1 MELALQQSG
10 AGETA
15 TLTVSE
21 RVFGAEFNE
30 PLVHQVLTAYRAGAR
45 SGTRAQRSRSEA
57 RGGGRKPRR
66 QKGTGL
72 ARAGTIRSPIW
83 RGGGVTFAAK
93 PQSHAKKVNKKMYRA
108 AMRAILSELV
118 RQQRMICV
126 TEFDVAEAKTSMVQ
140 EKLDGLGLQEAL
152 IITPE
157 PGRNLSLG
165 VRNIP
170 RVRALAATEI
180 NPYVL
185 IGYDKVLITRAAV
198 AKIEAWLA

>member
-10 AGETA
+10 AGETTA
-15 TLTVSE
+15 LTVSE
-21 RVFGAEFNE
+21 RVFAAEFNE

-45 SGTRAQRSRSEA
+45 AGTRAQRSRSEV

-126 TEFDVAEAKTSMVQ
+126 AEFDVAEAKTRMVQ

-170 RVRALAATEI
+170 RVRALAAAEI

-198 AKIEAWLA
+198 EKIEAWLA

>member
-1 MELALQQSG
+1 MELTLQQSG
-10 AGETA
+10 AVETA
-15 TLTVSE
+15 ALTVSD
-21 RVFGAEFNE
+21 RVFGAEFNA

-45 SGTRAQRSRSEA
+45 AGTRAQRSRSEA

-126 TEFDVAEAKTSMVQ
+126 AEFDVAEAKTRMVQ

-165 VRNIP
+165 ARNIP
-170 RVRALAATEI
+170 RVRALAVAEI
-180 NPYVL
+180 NPYAL
-185 IGYDKVLITRAAV
+185 IGYDKVLITQAAV

>member
-1 MELALQQSG
+1 MELTLQQSG
-10 AGETA
+10 AGETTA
-15 TLTVSE
+15 LTVSD

-118 RQQRMICV
+118 RQERMVCV
-126 TEFDVAEAKTSMVQ
+126 TEFDVDEAKTRMVQ

-170 RVRALAATEI
+170 RVRALAAAEL
-180 NPYVL
+180 NPYAL
-185 IGYDKVLITRAAV
+185 IGSDKVLITRAAV
-198 AKIEAWLA
+198 EKIEAWLA

>member
-1 MELALQQSG
+1 MELTLQQSG

-15 TLTVSE
+15 ALTVSDH
-21 RVFGAEFNE
+21 VFGAEFNE

-118 RQQRMICV
+118 RQQRMVCV
-126 TEFDVAEAKTSMVQ
+126 TEFDVDEAKTRMVQ

-170 RVRALAATEI
+170 RVRALAAAEL
-180 NPYVL
+180 NPYAL

-198 AKIEAWLA
+198 EKIEAWLA

>member
-10 AGETA
+10 AGETTA
-15 TLTVSE
+15 LTVSA
-21 RVFGAEFNE
+21 RVFAAEFNE

-45 SGTRAQRSRSEA
+45 AGTRAQRSRSEV

-118 RQQRMICV
+118 RQERMICV
-126 TEFDVAEAKTSMVQ
+126 AEFDVAEAKTRMVQ

-157 PGRNLSLG
+157 PGRKLSLG

-170 RVRALAATEI
+170 RVRALAAAEI

-198 AKIEAWLA
+198 ERIEAWLA

>member
-1 MELALQQSG
+1 MELTLQQSG

-15 TLTVSE
+15 ALTVLE

-45 SGTRAQRSRSEA
+45 AGTRAQRSRSEA

-93 PQSHAKKVNKKMYRA
+93 PQSYAQKVNKKMYRA

-118 RQQRMICV
+118 RQERMICV
-126 TEFDVAEAKTSMVQ
+126 TEFDVAEAKTRMVK

-152 IITPE
+152 IVTPE
-157 PGRNLSLG
+157 PGRKLSLG

-170 RVRALAATEI
+170 RVRALAAAEL
-180 NPYVL
+180 NPYAL
-185 IGYDKVLITRAAV
+185 IGYEKILITRAAV
-198 AKIEAWLA
+198 EKIEAWLA

>member
-1 MELALQQSG
+1 MELTLQQSG
-10 AGETA
+10 AGETTA
-15 TLTVSE
+15 LTVSA

-45 SGTRAQRSRSEA
+45 AGTRAQRSRSEV

-118 RQQRMICV
+118 RQERMICV
-126 TEFDVAEAKTSMVQ
+126 AEFDVAEAKTRMVQ

-157 PGRNLSLG
+157 PGRKLSLG

-170 RVRALAATEI
+170 RVRALAAAEI

-185 IGYDKVLITRAAV
+185 IGYDKILITRAAV
-198 AKIEAWLA
+198 EKIEAWLA

>member
-1 MELALQQSG
+1 MELTLQQSG
-10 AGETA
+10 AGETTA
-15 TLTVSE
+15 LTVSD

-118 RQQRMICV
+118 RQERMVCV
-126 TEFDVAEAKTSMVQ
+126 AEFDVDEAKTRMVQ

-165 VRNIP
+165 IRNIP
-170 RVRALAATEI
+170 RVRALAAAEL
-180 NPYVL
+180 NPYAL

-198 AKIEAWLA
+198 EKIEAWLA

>member
-1 MELALQQSG
+1 MELTLQQSG
-10 AGETA
+10 AGEA
-15 TLTVSE
+15 AALTVSA

-45 SGTRAQRSRSEA
+45 AGTRAQRSRSEA

-126 TEFDVAEAKTSMVQ
+126 TEFDVAEAKTRMVK

-157 PGRNLSLG
+157 PGRKLSLG

-170 RVRALAATEI
+170 RVRALAAAEI
-180 NPYVL
+180 NPYAL

-198 AKIEAWLA
+198 EKIEAWLA

>member
-15 TLTVSE
+15 ALTVSE

-45 SGTRAQRSRSEA
+45 AGTRAQRSRSEA

-93 PQSHAKKVNKKMYRA
+93 PQSHAQKVNKKMYRA

-118 RQQRMICV
+118 RQERMICV
-126 TEFDVAEAKTSMVQ
+126 AEFDVDEAKTRMVK
-140 EKLDGLGLQEAL
+140 EKLNGLGLQEAL
-152 IITPE
+152 IITSE
-157 PGRNLSLG
+157 PGRKLSLG

-170 RVRALAATEI
+170 RVRALPVAEI
-180 NPYVL
+180 NPYAL
-185 IGYDKVLITRAAV
+185 IGSDKVLITRAAV
-198 AKIEAWLA
+198 EKIEAWLA

>member
-10 AGETA
+10 AGETTA
-15 TLTVSE
+15 LTVSE

-45 SGTRAQRSRSEA
+45 AGTRAQRSRSEV

-126 TEFDVAEAKTSMVQ
+126 AEFDVAEAKTRMVQ

-170 RVRALAATEI
+170 RVRALAAAEI
-180 NPYVL
+180 NPYAL

-198 AKIEAWLA
+198 EKIEAWLA

>member
-1 MELALQQSG
+1 MQQSG
-10 AGETA
+10 AGESSA
-15 TLTVSE
+15 LTVSE

-93 PQSHAKKVNKKMYRA
+93 PQSHAQKVNKKMYRA

-118 RQQRMICV
+118 RQERMICV
-126 TEFDVAEAKTSMVQ
+126 TEFDVAEAKTRMVQ

-170 RVRALAATEI
+170 RVRALAAAEI
-180 NPYVL
+180 NPYAL
-185 IGYDKVLITRAAV
+185 IGYDKVLITRVAV
-198 AKIEAWLA
+198 EKIEAWLA

>member
-1 MELALQQSG
+1 MELTLQQSG

-15 TLTVSE
+15 ALTVSA

-93 PQSHAKKVNKKMYRA
+93 PRSYAQKVNKKMYRA

-118 RQQRMICV
+118 RQERMICV
-126 TEFDVAEAKTSMVQ
+126 TEFDVAEAKTRMVK

-157 PGRNLSLG
+157 PGRKLSLG

-170 RVRALAATEI
+170 RVRALAAAEI
-180 NPYVL
+180 NPYAL
-185 IGYDKVLITRAAV
+185 IGYEKILITRAAV
-198 AKIEAWLA
+198 EKIEAWLA

>member
-1 MELALQQSG
+1 MELALQKSG
-10 AGETA
+10 AGETTA
-15 TLTVSE
+15 LTVSD

-45 SGTRAQRSRSEA
+45 AGTRAQRSRSEV

-118 RQQRMICV
+118 RQERMICV
-126 TEFDVAEAKTSMVQ
+126 VEFDVDEAKTRMVK

-157 PGRNLSLG
+157 PGRKLSLG

-170 RVRALAATEI
+170 RVRALAAAEL
-180 NPYVL
+180 NPYAL
-185 IGYDKVLITRAAV
+185 IGYEKVLMTRAAV
-198 AKIEAWLA
+198 EKIEAWLA

>member
-1 MELALQQSG
+1 MELTLQQSG
-10 AGETA
+10 AGETTA
-15 TLTVSE
+15 LTVSD

-118 RQQRMICV
+118 RQERMVCV
-126 TEFDVAEAKTSMVQ
+126 AEFDVDEAKTRMVQ

-170 RVRALAATEI
+170 RVRALAAAEL
-180 NPYVL
+180 NPYAL

-198 AKIEAWLA
+198 EKIEAWLA

>member
-1 MELALQQSG
+1 MELTLQQSG
-10 AGETA
+10 AGETTA
-15 TLTVSE
+15 LTVSE
-21 RVFGAEFNE
+21 RVFAAEFNE

-45 SGTRAQRSRSEA
+45 AGTRAQRSRSEV

-118 RQQRMICV
+118 RRERMICV
-126 TEFDVAEAKTSMVQ
+126 AEFDVAEAKTRMVQ

-170 RVRALAATEI
+170 RVRALAAAEI

-198 AKIEAWLA
+198 EKIEAWLA

>member
-1 MELALQQSG
+1 MELALQKSG
-10 AGETA
+10 AGETTA
-15 TLTVSE
+15 LTVSD

-45 SGTRAQRSRSEA
+45 AGTRAQRSRSEV

-93 PQSHAKKVNKKMYRA
+93 PQSHAQKVNKKMYRA
-108 AMRAILSELV
+108 AMRSILSELV
-118 RQQRMICV
+118 RQERMICV
-126 TEFDVAEAKTSMVQ
+126 AEFDVDEAKTRMIK

-157 PGRNLSLG
+157 PGRKLSLG

-170 RVRALAATEI
+170 RVRALAAAEL
-180 NPYVL
+180 NPYAL
-185 IGYDKVLITRAAV
+185 IGYEKVLMTRPAV
-198 AKIEAWLA
+198 EKIEAWLA

>member
-10 AGETA
+10 AGETTA
-15 TLTVSE
+15 LTVSA

-45 SGTRAQRSRSEA
+45 AGTRAQRSRSEA

-118 RQQRMICV
+118 RQERMICV
-126 TEFDVAEAKTSMVQ
+126 TEFDVAEAKTRMVQ

-157 PGRNLSLG
+157 PGRKLSLG

-170 RVRALAATEI
+170 RVRALAAAEI
-180 NPYVL
+180 NPYAL

-198 AKIEAWLA
+198 EKIEAWLA

>member
-1 MELALQQSG
+1 MELTLQQSG

-15 TLTVSE
+15 ALTVSA

-45 SGTRAQRSRSEA
+45 AGTRAQRSRSEA

-118 RQQRMICV
+118 RQQRMVCV
-126 TEFDVAEAKTSMVQ
+126 AEFDVDEAKTRMVK
-140 EKLDGLGLQEAL
+140 EKLYGLGLQEAL

-170 RVRALAATEI
+170 RVRALATAEI
-180 NPYVL
+180 NPYAL

-198 AKIEAWLA
+198 EKIEAWLA

>member
-1 MELALQQSG
+1 MELTLQQSG
-10 AGETA
+10 AGETTA
-15 TLTVSE
+15 LTVSA

-45 SGTRAQRSRSEA
+45 AGTRAQRSRSEA

-126 TEFDVAEAKTSMVQ
+126 AEFDVAEAKTRMVK

-157 PGRNLSLG
+157 PGRKLSLG

-170 RVRALAATEI
+170 RVRALAAAEI
-180 NPYVL
+180 NPYAL

>member
-1 MELALQQSG
+1 MELTLQQSG

-15 TLTVSE
+15 ALTVSD

-118 RQQRMICV
+118 RQERMICV
-126 TEFDVAEAKTSMVQ
+126 TEFDVDEAKTRMVQ

-170 RVRALAATEI
+170 RVRALAAAEL
-180 NPYVL
+180 NPYAL

-198 AKIEAWLA
+198 EKIEAWLA

>member
-1 MELALQQSG
+1 MELTLQQSG

-15 TLTVSE
+15 ALTVSE

-45 SGTRAQRSRSEA
+45 AGTRAQRSRSEA

-118 RQQRMICV
+118 RQERMICV
-126 TEFDVAEAKTSMVQ
+126 TEFDVAEAKTRMVQ

-170 RVRALAATEI
+170 RVRALAAAEI
-180 NPYVL
+180 NPYAL

-198 AKIEAWLA
+198 EKIEAWLA

>member
-1 MELALQQSG
+1 MELTLQQSG
-10 AGETA
+10 AAETA
-15 TLTVSE
+15 ALTVSA

-45 SGTRAQRSRSEA
+45 AGTRAQRSRSEA

-93 PQSHAKKVNKKMYRA
+93 PQSHAQKVNKKMYRA

-118 RQQRMICV
+118 RQERMICV
-126 TEFDVAEAKTSMVQ
+126 AEFDVDEAKTRMVK

-170 RVRALAATEI
+170 RVRALATAEI

-185 IGYDKVLITRAAV
+185 VGYEKVLITRAAV
-198 AKIEAWLA
+198 EKIEAWLA

>member
-10 AGETA
+10 AGETTA
-15 TLTVSE
+15 LMVSE
-21 RVFGAEFNE
+21 RVFAAEFNE

-45 SGTRAQRSRSEA
+45 AGTRAQRSRSEV

-118 RQQRMICV
+118 RQERMVCV
-126 TEFDVAEAKTSMVQ
+126 AEFDVAEAKTRMVQ

-157 PGRNLSLG
+157 PGRKLSLG

-170 RVRALAATEI
+170 RVRALAAAEI

-198 AKIEAWLA
+198 EKIEAWLA

>member
-1 MELALQQSG
+1 MELALQKSG
-10 AGETA
+10 AGEA
-15 TLTVSE
+15 SALTVSE
-21 RVFGAEFNE
+21 RVFSAPFNE

-45 SGTRAQRSRSEA
+45 SGARAQRSRSEV

-93 PQSHAKKVNKKMYRA
+93 PQCHAKKVNRKMYRA
-108 AMRAILSELV
+108 AMCSILSELV
-118 RQQRMICV
+118 RQGRMVCV
-126 TEFDVAEAKTSMVQ
+126 AEFDVGEAKTSAVRQ
-140 EKLDGLGLQEAL
+140 KLAELGLKEAL

-157 PGRNLSLG
+157 PGRNLFLG

-170 RVRALAATEI
+170 RVRALAAAEI
-180 NPYVL
+180 NPYAL
-185 IGYDKVLITRAAV
+185 IGYDKVLMTRAAV
-198 AKIEAWLA
+198 EKIQAWLA

>member
-1 MELALQQSG
+1 MELTLQQSG

-15 TLTVSE
+15 ALTVSA

-45 SGTRAQRSRSEA
+45 AGTRAQRSRSEA

-72 ARAGTIRSPIW
+72 ARVGTIRSPIW

-93 PQSHAKKVNKKMYRA
+93 PQSHAQKVNKKMYHA

-118 RQQRMICV
+118 RQERMICV
-126 TEFDVAEAKTSMVQ
+126 AEFDVDEAKTRMVR

-170 RVRALAATEI
+170 RVRALATSEI
-180 NPYVL
+180 NPYAL
-185 IGYDKVLITRAAV
+185 ISYDKVLMTRAAV
-198 AKIEAWLA
+198 EKIEAWLA

>member
-1 MELALQQSG
+1 MELTLQPSG

-15 TLTVSE
+15 ALTVSA

-45 SGTRAQRSRSEA
+45 AGTRAQRSRSEA

-93 PQSHAKKVNKKMYRA
+93 PQSHAQKVNKKMYRA

-118 RQQRMICV
+118 RQERMICV
-126 TEFDVAEAKTSMVQ
+126 AEFDVDEAKTRMVR

-157 PGRNLSLG
+157 PGRKLSLG

-170 RVRALAATEI
+170 RVRALAAAEI
-180 NPYVL
+180 NPYAL

-198 AKIEAWLA
+198 EKIEAWLA

>member
-1 MELALQQSG
+1 MELTLQQSG
-10 AGETA
+10 AGETTA
-15 TLTVSE
+15 LTVSG

-118 RQQRMICV
+118 RQERMVCV
-126 TEFDVAEAKTSMVQ
+126 AEFDVDEAKTRMVQ

-170 RVRALAATEI
+170 RVRALAAAEL
-180 NPYVL
+180 NPYAL

-198 AKIEAWLA
+198 EKIEAWLA

>member
-15 TLTVSE
+15 ALTVSE

-45 SGTRAQRSRSEA
+45 AGTRAQRSRSEA

-118 RQQRMICV
+118 RQERMICV
-126 TEFDVAEAKTSMVQ
+126 TEFDVAEAKTRMVQ
-140 EKLDGLGLQEAL
+140 EKLDGLGLREAL

-170 RVRALAATEI
+170 RVRALAAAEI
-180 NPYVL
+180 NPYAL

-198 AKIEAWLA
+198 EKIEAWLA

>member
-1 MELALQQSG
+1 MELTLQQSG
-10 AGETA
+10 AGETTA
-15 TLTVSE
+15 LTVSA
-21 RVFGAEFNE
+21 RVFAAEFNE
-30 PLVHQVLTAYRAGAR
+30 PLVQQVLTAYRAGAR
-45 SGTRAQRSRSEA
+45 AGTRAQRSRSEA

-118 RQQRMICV
+118 RRERMICV
-126 TEFDVAEAKTSMVQ
+126 AEFDVAEAKTRMVK

-170 RVRALAATEI
+170 RVRALAAAEI
-180 NPYVL
+180 NPYAL
-185 IGYDKVLITRAAV
+185 IGYEKVLITRAAV
-198 AKIEAWLA
+198 EKIEAWLA

>member
-1 MELALQQSG
+1 MELALQKG
-10 AGETA
+10 AGETT
-15 TLTVSE
+15 TLTVSD

-45 SGTRAQRSRSEA
+45 AGTRAQRSRSEV

-108 AMRAILSELV
+108 AMRSILSELV
-118 RQQRMICV
+118 RQERMICV
-126 TEFDVAEAKTSMVQ
+126 AEFDVDEAKTRMVK

-157 PGRNLSLG
+157 PGRKLSLG

-170 RVRALAATEI
+170 RARALAAAEL
-180 NPYVL
+180 NPYAL
-185 IGYDKVLITRAAV
+185 IGYEKVLMTRAAV
-198 AKIEAWLA
+198 EKIEAWLA

>member
-1 MELALQQSG
+1 MELTLQQSG
-10 AGETA
+10 AGETNA
-15 TLTVSE
+15 LTVSA

-45 SGTRAQRSRSEA
+45 AGTRAQRSRSEA

-126 TEFDVAEAKTSMVQ
+126 AEFDVAEAKTRMVK

-157 PGRNLSLG
+157 PGRKLSLG

-170 RVRALAATEI
+170 RVRALAAAEI
-180 NPYVL
+180 NPYAL

>member
-15 TLTVSE
+15 ALTVSE

-45 SGTRAQRSRSEA
+45 AGTRAQRSRSEA

-118 RQQRMICV
+118 RQERMICV
-126 TEFDVAEAKTSMVQ
+126 KEFDVAEAKTRMVQ

-170 RVRALAATEI
+170 RVRALAAAEI
-180 NPYVL
+180 NPYAL

-198 AKIEAWLA
+198 EKIEAWLA

>member
-1 MELALQQSG
+1 MELALQKAG
-10 AGETA
+10 AGEMA
-15 TLTVSE
+15 ALTVSE
-21 RVFGAEFNE
+21 RVFSAPFNE

-45 SGTRAQRSRSEA
+45 SGARAQRSRSEV

-93 PQSHAKKVNKKMYRA
+93 PQCHAKKVNRKMYRA
-108 AMRAILSELV
+108 AMRSILSELV
-118 RQQRMICV
+118 RQGRMVCV
-126 TEFDVAEAKTSMVQ
+126 AEFDVGEAKTSAVRQ
-140 EKLDGLGLQEAL
+140 KLVELGLKEAL

-157 PGRNLSLG
+157 PGRNLFLG

-170 RVRALAATEI
+170 RVRALAAAEI
-180 NPYVL
+180 NPYAL
-185 IGYDKVLITRAAV
+185 IGYDKVLMTRAAV
-198 AKIEAWLA
+198 EKIQAWLA

>member
-1 MELALQQSG
+1 MELTLQQSG
-10 AGETA
+10 AGETT
-15 TLTVSE
+15 TLTVSA
-21 RVFGAEFNE
+21 RVFAAEFNE

-45 SGTRAQRSRSEA
+45 AGTRAQRSRSEA

-93 PQSHAKKVNKKMYRA
+93 PQCHAKKVNKKMYRA

-126 TEFDVAEAKTSMVQ
+126 TEFDVAEAKTRMVK

-170 RVRALAATEI
+170 RVRALAAAEI
-180 NPYVL
+180 NPYAL

-198 AKIEAWLA
+198 EKIEAWLA